1 MNVAGR
7 RQSLRD
13 GLIAAAEQVIAV
25 DGLAGL
31 RARDLAKQ
39 VGCALGAIYNV
50 FADLDELIL
59 AVNSRTLA
67 ALEQELAAA
76 RLDGGD
82 PVSHLVALAL
92 AYTDF
97 AAAHMLRWRAVF
109 DHRLP
114 RGRTVPDWFVS
125 EQGRLFDF
133 IAAPL
138 RELRPGTG
146 PEEHALLARSLFSA
160 VHGVVVLG
168 LEEKLQAMPRDVL
181 RRQVVTLVT
190 AVARGLRESA

>member
-1 MNVAGR
+1 MNTTDR

-13 GLIAAAEQVIAV
+13 GLIGAAEQAIAA

-31 RARDLAKQ
+31 RARDLARQ

-50 FADLDELIL
+50 FADLDELIM
-59 AVNSRTLA
+59 AANARTLA
-67 ALEQELAAA
+67 ALEQDLAAA
-76 RLDGGD
+76 CPENDD
-82 PVSHLVALAL
+82 PVAAMVALAL

-97 AAAHMLRWRAVF
+97 AAAQMLRWRAVF

-114 RGRTVPDWFVS
+114 RGREVPDWFVS

-133 IAAPL
+133 VAGPL
-138 RELRPGTG
+138 RALRPDLG
-146 PEEHALLARSLFSA
+146 PEERALLARSLFSA

-168 LEEKLQAMPRDVL
+168 LEEKLQAM
-181 RRQVVTLVT
+181 
-190 AVARGLRESA
+190 